1 MVNTVYTQL
10 KYLVITNHKAC
21 INKVIGP
28 RLTRPQT
35 NLLGEVLEVALG
47 ESDIGGDNELRLGPL
62 DGNVGAE
69 VSGFA
74 VDLIEA

>member
-1 MVNTVYTQL
+1 M
-10 KYLVITNHKAC
+10 
-21 INKVIGP
+21 IGP

-35 NLLGEVLEVALG
+35 NLLGEVLEVTLG
-47 ESDIGGDNELRLGPL
+47 ESDIGGDNELGLGPL
-62 DGNVGAE
+62 DRNVGAE